1 MIKKI
6 KLAFKRLN
14 IRLQMRSATAELEA
28 AERRIAN
35 DKRLIDM
42 LWQER
47 ADLQAKAYWLEKDNM
62 RINRMAV

>member
-6 KLAFKRLN
+6 ILAAKRLN
-14 IRLQMRSATAELEA
+14 IRMQMRSATAELEA
-28 AERRIAN
+28 AERRIAE

-47 ADLQAKAYWLEKDNM
+47 ADLQAKAYWLEKDHFSV
-62 RINRMAV
+62 RGINA